1 MMAVNF
7 PPSLGFTHAP
17 TPVIEL
23 KRNTA
28 YRLWVKRDDLT
39 GIELSG
45 NKIRKLDFLF
55 QQALQEGAD
64 GIITCGG
71 LQSNHCRAAAYLC
84 RKVGL
89 KCLLYLRGEP
99 GQKPAGNY
107 FLNLLSG
114 AEIKYVDRAA
124 YEQID
129 TRMTQEAAR
138 QSKQGTKYYIIPE
151 GGSNEIGAWGYCR
164 CFFELTGQMEDLG
177 QPPDAVVVASGSGG
191 THAGLLIGKLMADSS
206 VDIISVNVCDD
217 ALYFQKKIARII
229 HAFEVRYQYRWDL
242 NESDIHI
249 IDGFVGPG
257 YAEIDERVVKVIKRV
272 ILETGL
278 ILDPVYTAKAFLGLE
293 NALQMHKLKYKN
305 IVFIHTGGVFGLFPY
320 YKHFI

>member
-1 MMAVNF
+1 MTVNF

-23 KRNTA
+23 KRNSA
-28 YRLWVKRDDLT
+28 CRLWVKRDDLT

-55 QQALQEGAD
+55 QQASQEGAD

-71 LQSNHCRAAAYLC
+71 LQSNHCRAAAYLS

-99 GQKPAGNY
+99 EKQPTGNY

-114 AEIKYVDRAA
+114 AQIKYVDRAA

-129 TRMTQEAAR
+129 ALMAQEAAR
-138 QSKQGTKYYIIPE
+138 QAKQGTKYYIIPE

-164 CFFELTGQMEDLG
+164 CFFELTGQMKQLG
-177 QPPDAVVVASGSGG
+177 QPVDAVVVASGSGG

-206 VDIISVNVCDD
+206 VDIFSVNVCDD
-217 ALYFQKKIARII
+217 ALYFHKKITRII
-229 HAFEVRYQYRWDL
+229 HAFEARYQYRWDL
-242 NESDIHI
+242 KDSDIHI
-249 IDGFVGPG
+249 IDGFVGHG
-257 YAEIDERVVKVIKRV
+257 YAEIDEQVVTVIKRV

-293 NALQMHKLKYKN
+293 NALQKNILKYKN

-320 YKHFI
+320 YRYFI